1 MAFETTK
8 EHFDQLIHALRDD
21 RPRWAGGASA
31 ATRALRAVA
40 VQGWAL
46 KHEIKDLLA
55 DMDPR
60 LERYSAGDPDRLLP
74 MFGLRWS
81 YVAFRPRKAVRG
93 VMLYDGLSAAETAF
107 LLINL
112 EELGFRVDPTPL
124 ISELLPSLGKR
135 RLLSSAE
142 LSVFWYSRTRG
153 RNPPSR
159 VKPHGA
165 QYGMWPLQSWKDP
178 EGYRVE
184 LHGDESG
191 NIVLLEVHA
200 PRFRRRPEP
209 VETVCPDCGLT
220 YRRGDPESSE
230 CHRREH
236 RKRMRYL
243 NPQPHVRMLAAR
255 QSDPDPE
262 LVTSLSPPWKHR
274 EMYDRAYAFKRE
286 FRYDFVQWQS
296 RKGDDDRQAHG
307 YLITDDAG
315 AIVGACA
322 FRWRESRWGLQ
333 WVWISPLHRRQG
345 HLGRRWQDF
354 RKRFGD
360 FQVESPVSEAMR
372 AFLARKGDSDL
383 IEGEGTLASDRL

>member
-8 EHFDQLIHALRDD
+8 EHFDQLIHALREE
-21 RPRWAGGASA
+21 RSPRARGSSTAIRILQEIA
-31 ATRALRAVA
+31 AK
-40 VQGWAL
+40 GWAM
-46 KHEIKDLLA
+46 KHEIEDLLMA
-55 DMDPR
+55 MDRR
-60 LERYSAGDPDRLLP
+60 LDCYGAGEPDRLLA
-74 MFGLRWS
+74 MFNLRWGD
-81 YVAFRPRKAVRG
+81 VAYRPRRLARD
-93 VMLYDGLSAAETAF
+93 VMIFEALPAADCAS
-107 LLINL
+107 LLIQL
-112 EELGFRVDPTPL
+112 EELGFLVDPAPL
-124 ISELLPSLGKR
+124 TSELLPSLGKR

-165 QYGMWPLQSWKDP
+165 QHGMRPLQSWKTS

-243 NPQPHVRMLAAR
+243 NPQPDVRILEAR

-315 AIVGACA
+315 AIVGACT

-383 IEGEGTLASDRL
+383 IEGESTLASDRL